1 MVAKKIG
8 RPTDSLKDKML
19 RIRVDDSVI
28 EKLDALV
35 RLEKSNRSAV
45 IRNAIEREYDQ
56 KAK

>member
-45 IRNAIEREYDQ
+45 IRSAIEREYDQ